1 VAATLPFI
9 NVFGRQVAVYG
20 LLNVIGAALGIL
32 TAVYLVRHRA
42 VPRQD
47 VFFASL
53 YAVIGMLIGGK
64 MLFIITM
71 IPTLWARRAEL
82 YFGGGL
88 LNAIIYGGFVF
99 YGGLIGGAVGVLL
112 YCRRY
117 KIPALCMFDALS
129 PGIALA
135 HAVGRIGCFCAGC
148 CYGMEYRGPAAVI
161 IDGVS
166 RFPIQLLE
174 SALLFIISG
183 ILLIFSRKE
192 RMAGKAAGLYL
203 VLYSITR
210 FCLEFMRGDAIR
222 GGFLLLSTSQ
232 WISLALVPAGLLL
245 LFRHKKDALI
255 K

>member
-1 VAATLPFI
+1 MAATLPFI
-9 NVFGRQVAVYG
+9 SVLGRQVALYG

-32 TAVYLVRHRA
+32 TAVYLVRRRA

-64 MLFIITM
+64 LLFIITI
-71 IPTLWARRAEL
+71 IPTFLARAGEL

-88 LNAIIYGGFVF
+88 LNAVIYGGFVF

-112 YCRRY
+112 YCRQY
-117 KIPALCMFDALS
+117 KIPVLCVFDVLA
-129 PGIALA
+129 PAIALA
-135 HAVGRIGCFCAGC
+135 HAVGRIGCFCASC
-148 CYGMEYRGPAAVI
+148 CYGMEYLGPAAVI
-161 IDGVS
+161 INGVS
-166 RFPIQLLE
+166 RFPIQLFE

-183 ILLIFSRKE
+183 ILLLFSRKE
-192 RMAGKAAGLYL
+192 RMAGKASGLYL
-203 VLYSITR
+203 VLYSVMR
-210 FCLEFMRGDAIR
+210 FCLEFLRGDAIR
-222 GGFLLLSTSQ
+222 GGFLLFSTSQ
-232 WISLALVPAGLLL
+232 WISLALVPVGLIL